1 MVMCKCLLGI
11 ACFFFLFLF
20 LFLRLYCINCALF
33 FWLDTVK
40 PLGTT
45 KTLGIS
51 HPACLEA
58 SVAALC
64 GQESRHR
71 CKKRPNYGNINTE
84 PWPPRQK
91 KLAPDTNTC
100 TFDFSTTFRLLAP
113 LTWRKI
119 LLFTPFAQFI
129 YSRVHSQFPHTLSYI
144 TNHENHYPRRK
155 RSPLL
160 SCACRR
166 CQRLVLRWFGFCRS
180 LRLP

>member
-1 MVMCKCLLGI
+1 MCSDCVSLEQISIGTRPPYIGEVAVLIIQNLGKVLCKCLLGI
-11 ACFFFLFLF
+11 ACFYSFFLF

-71 CKKRPNYGNINTE
+71 CKKRPNYGNINRE

-100 TFDFSTTFRLLAP
+100 TFDVSTTFRLLAP
-113 LTWRKI
+113 LT
-119 LLFTPFAQFI
+119 
-129 YSRVHSQFPHTLSYI
+129 
-144 TNHENHYPRRK
+144 
-155 RSPLL
+155 
-160 SCACRR
+160 
-166 CQRLVLRWFGFCRS
+166 
-180 LRLP
+180 